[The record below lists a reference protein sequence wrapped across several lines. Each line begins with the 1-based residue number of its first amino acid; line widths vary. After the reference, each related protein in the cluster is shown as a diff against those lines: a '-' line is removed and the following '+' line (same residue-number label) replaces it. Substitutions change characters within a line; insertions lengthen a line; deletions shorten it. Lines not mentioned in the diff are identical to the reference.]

1 MTIVALLAA
10 LAVTVNCQRYGSKA
24 ASRDKKV
31 TPTFTTVE
39 EDNVKKPDSDAQN
52 FKKKNGDNHVTGT
65 GNPNGDSSSL
75 VTEKMKDVDEKPR
88 HYEADE
94 NTGKPNPDSKY
105 FPEEPTPEQAKQ
117 AEQQANK
124 KQQQQSRG
132 INSSS
137 HSSKITAVRRNDF
150 EAPTKSSEPYP
161 PNEEAPSKF
170 LPRNTAEKKQQTS
183 NEEISI
189 EEQVSKDKNEM
200 TNKYNNRNQQNNN
213 RNNNNE
219 VSGENIDYKP
229 PSASAEAGVE
239 STRDNL
245 KQSDFKSQEAE
256 VKSTGSNLPSP
267 PKPSPSPASP
277 RKPEFKDTKSLR
289 HHQSDQP
296 ISTPSQ
302 SEARSGPEDTTTC
315 KGRIRDPTG
324 HMSQGQINQICG
336 MYDAWSGR
344 MRNGTHWKPTK
355 KQINWFG
362 SLGVQNRR
370 RRRKRQV
377 QGKSIR
383 REYRMM
389 TDNEREAY
397 HRFA

>member
-24 ASRDKKV
+24 VARDKKV
-31 TPTFTTVE
+31 TPKFTAVE
-39 EDNVKKPDSDAQN
+39 EDNVKKPGSDAQN
-52 FKKKNGDNHVTGT
+52 FEKKNGDNHVTGT
-65 GNPNGDSSSL
+65 GNLDGDSSSL

-88 HYEADE
+88 RFEADE

-105 FPEEPTPEQAKQ
+105 FPEEPTPEQ
-117 AEQQANK
+117 QANK
-124 KQQQQSRG
+124 KQQQQSSEN
-132 INSSS
+132 NSSS

-150 EAPTKSSEPYP
+150 EAPTKSSKPYP
-161 PNEEAPSKF
+161 PTEEAPSKF
-170 LPRNTAEKKQQTS
+170 LPRNTAEKKEQTS

-200 TNKYNNRNQQNNN
+200 TNKYNSRNQQSNS
-213 RNNNNE
+213 NNNNE
-219 VSGENIDYKP
+219 VGAENIDNKP
-229 PSASAEAGVE
+229 PSASSEASVE
-239 STRDNL
+239 STRGNL
-245 KQSDFKSQEAE
+245 KQLDFKSQEAE
-256 VKSTGSNLPSP
+256 VKSTGSNHPPP

-336 MYDAWSGR
+336 MYDAWSVR

-355 KQINWFG
+355 KQIDWFG

-370 RRRKRQV
+370 RRRKRQA

-389 TDNEREAY
+389 TDSEREAY
-397 HRFA
+397 HRFV